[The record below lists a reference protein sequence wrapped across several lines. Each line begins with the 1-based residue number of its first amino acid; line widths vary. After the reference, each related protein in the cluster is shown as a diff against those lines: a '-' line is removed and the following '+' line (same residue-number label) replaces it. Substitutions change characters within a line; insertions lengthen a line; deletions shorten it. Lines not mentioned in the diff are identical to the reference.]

1 MLTKPTKI
9 VRRDAAKARRCILDA
24 AVQLFHQRGLDQVT
38 FGDVARRAR
47 LSRPLVYFYFP
58 DMRTLLLEAVLLG
71 TRERRQRFDAA
82 VNAKLNGLEEA
93 AALGRAYLQ
102 FHFDRPA
109 LFFLCMATG
118 PRLGGPGEPAPLER
132 LLLNEE
138 QGAMDLVARA
148 VARGIQDGS
157 IRPDVGNPK
166 TVALSLWGLSHG
178 LAQCSSAQ
186 GQLMEQHYQVPV
198 PVFLETGFALL
209 TQSLAAQFAQKPKAK
224 PKRKSST

>member
-1 MLTKPTKI
+1 MPTKYTKT
-9 VRRDAAKARRCILDA
+9 VWRDAARARRCILDA

-71 TRERRQRFDAA
+71 TRELRQRFDAA
-82 VNAKLNGLEEA
+82 VNPKLNGLAEA

-102 FHFDRPA
+102 FHFDRPE

-118 PRLGGPGEPAPLER
+118 PRLSGHGEPSALER

-138 QGAMDLVARA
+138 QGAMELVARA

-157 IRPDVGNPK
+157 IRPDVGDPK

-186 GQLMEQHYQVPV
+186 GQVMEQHYQVPV
-198 PVFLETGFALL
+198 QLFLETGFALL
-209 TQSLAAQFAQKPKAK
+209 TESLAARPAKKTKSKAK
-224 PKRKSST
+224 R